1 MGFFAASC
9 VMHLMRLL
17 LFLLPLAVA
26 TATIVRADEPAPLTL
41 EHAFASVEHVNLNVF
56 LSREAAVQAAEAA
69 YRQRAGILPQIAL
82 DAQQQRELT
91 VSSQNGGLTQTGPY
105 NRFDGQITASYDLL
119 DAAQIET
126 YRSAHTG
133 AQGAQLDYQ
142 ATLQQVFA
150 TVAQA
155 YFTHLRNLHQIDVLD
170 SNIARA
176 KSLLD
181 LAETQLH
188 AGVATQIDV
197 TRAEAELATDEQAR
211 LQQDT
216 VVYQSELQLQRL
228 LDLDLSKPLKL
239 DDFPVQHVD
248 AEPLDAGTEHRAFAL
263 RSDYLSAKSQVRQNQ
278 QSVLAARFESLP
290 VLSLFGDYGYA
301 NQRAFDGGDHE
312 EWLAGVEFNLPI
324 FDGLRARSDRHTALS
339 RLRAQERSLH
349 DLETQISSEVR
360 LAIQDAHSRFAQIAV
375 AEKSRQLADQQLQL
389 ASLRF
394 KQGVAD
400 NQEVIDAQNGLV
412 VAEDNLNDAI
422 YLYNLSRVELARAK
436 GEVRNILQE
445 RAP

>member
-1 MGFFAASC
+1 
-9 VMHLMRLL
+9 
-17 LFLLPLAVA
+17 
-26 TATIVRADEPAPLTL
+26 
-41 EHAFASVEHVNLNVF
+41 
-56 LSREAAVQAAEAA
+56 
-69 YRQRAGILPQIAL
+69 
-82 DAQQQRELT
+82 
-91 VSSQNGGLTQTGPY
+91 
-105 NRFDGQITASYDLL
+105 
-119 DAAQIET
+119 
-126 YRSAHTG
+126 
-133 AQGAQLDYQ
+133 
-142 ATLQQVFA
+142 
-150 TVAQA
+150 
-155 YFTHLRNLHQIDVLD
+155 VLD
-170 SNIARA
+170 SNIAHA

-181 LAETQLH
+181 LAVSQLH

-197 TRAEAELATDEQAR
+197 TRAEAELSTDQQTR

-228 LDLDLSKPLKL
+228 LDLDLWKPIKL
-239 DDFPVQHVD
+239 DDFPVQQTD
-248 AEPLDAGTEHRAFAL
+248 AAPLDTGTEQHTFQL
-263 RSDYLSAKSQVRQNQ
+263 RPDYLSAKNQVKENQ

-301 NQRAFDGGDHE
+301 NLRAFDGDEHK
-312 EWLAGVEFNLPI
+312 EWIAGVEFNLPI
-324 FDGLRARSDRHTALS
+324 FDGLKARSDRHTALS

-360 LAIQDAHSRFAQIAV
+360 LAIQDAHSRFLQIAV
-375 AEKSRQLADQQLQL
+375 AEKSRQLADEQLRL

-412 VAEDNLNDAI
+412 IAEDNLNDAI
-422 YLYNLSRVELARAK
+422 YLYILSRVELARAK

>member
-1 MGFFAASC
+1 
-9 VMHLMRLL
+9 MR
-17 LFLLPLAVA
+17 FLKFILPLAAA
-26 TATIVRADEPAPLTL
+26 TAVVHADEPAPLTL
-41 EHAFASVEHVNLNVF
+41 EQAFASVEHVNLNVL

-69 YRQRAGILPQIAL
+69 YRQRASILPQIAL
-82 DAQQQRELT
+82 DAQQKRQLT
-91 VSSQNGGLTQTGPY
+91 VGSQNNALTNTLAQTGPN
-105 NRFDGQITASYDLL
+105 NRFDWQITGTYDLL
-119 DAAQIET
+119 NAAQIET
-126 YRSAHTG
+126 YRSARTG

-181 LAETQLH
+181 LAETQLR

-239 DDFPVQHVD
+239 DDFPVQHAD
-248 AEPLDAGTEHRAFAL
+248 AAPLDTSMEHRAFAL
-263 RSDYLSAKSQVRQNQ
+263 RSDYLSAKSQVKQNQ
-278 QSVLAARFESLP
+278 QSVLAAKFESLP

-301 NQRAFDGGDHE
+301 NFRAFDSGAQK
-312 EWLAGVEFNLPI
+312 EWIAGVEVNLPV
-324 FDGLRARSDRHTALS
+324 FDGLKARSDRHTALS

-400 NQEVIDAQNGLV
+400 NQEVIDAQNGLA
-412 VAEDNLNDAI
+412 VAEDNLNNAI
-422 YLYNLSRVELARAK
+422 YLYNVSRVELARVK
-436 GEVRNILQE
+436 GEVRTILQE